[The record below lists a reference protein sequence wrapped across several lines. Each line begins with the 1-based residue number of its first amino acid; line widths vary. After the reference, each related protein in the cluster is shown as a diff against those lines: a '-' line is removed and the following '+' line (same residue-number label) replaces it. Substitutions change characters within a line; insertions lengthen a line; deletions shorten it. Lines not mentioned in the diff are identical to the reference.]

1 MRVDA
6 NRTNHKFF
14 TLSKFKGVDYSSS
27 PMQVKN
33 YRATDMENFLLK
45 DGVLSKRNG
54 FEQIKRFSNVHGY
67 VSNIWKSPDGGYI
80 YIVGTDESAFIY
92 WCKKLPQGDESV
104 DQEDVLLTSVFN
116 ITSRKASAFYSKD
129 KMYILCG
136 DYFVYGNFKSQDG
149 TDNWQLKRVADDRE
163 NTYIPTTTINIVREN
178 SKLGLAYPN
187 QLNEKANLLINVRR
201 NELVGEE
208 KDEESGQ
215 EYEVYQLDG
224 ILDQSLEAK
233 PPKVIVY
240 YTNEDGITYKDR
252 IEDFQVEDYGESWIS
267 PSTYVGIHSGSNG
280 QGLFYIPHGA
290 EETANFLFRKNAR
303 IIVEYSVAEDVN
315 NVKLITTAKV
325 GEIYGADG
333 RADRLFV
340 AGNDIAPNM
349 VYYSENGADY
359 TPNFTYFPIDH
370 FVVCGQTQ
378 KEISALGRTSNGSLA
393 VYKNVGSRQ
402 EPSVYFIHGSQYSIG
417 ADEAGVTFYE
427 DRFNVSSGNIEVEGI
442 SPYSIVNFAGD
453 SLFVGDG
460 GVYAIELSAN
470 VASNDRYARE
480 RSRTINQKLNQNGGL
495 KYAKAIVHDNKYY
508 LAVGNE
514 VYVAD
519 ARYKYTL
526 DADMDNTFNY
536 EWFRLTGI
544 DVDCW
549 FVEDNDLYF
558 IQRGGVDHWLCK
570 FTGKYSDIYRSREVE
585 TLVYKAVNE
594 ELRISVDTD
603 LIPIAEK
610 TVKVETVPK
619 GNKDSQT
626 WSVDKAQYD
635 DIKKCWYFSVPDN
648 IELDEGGIS
657 LKMHLPINAYWQS
670 AIMDLSDP
678 IHRKNLYSI
687 SGVFLPKTNGR
698 MEIGYKTRIQ
708 EAAVEAQ
715 GVNAFSFNNV
725 DFCFFSFDCGGL
737 ANAFRRKCF
746 ERGFVCVQ
754 LLFKSNSIGDCAIDS
769 ITLEYNTTIKNIGV
783 R

>member
-208 KDEESGQ
+208 KDEEQ
-215 EYEVYQLDG
+215 IHALYLLDG
-224 ILDQSLEAK
+224 QLGIPQDKKNQSFPPKITILFDEEILDQIEFTAPNVQERQDKWLSADL
-233 PPKVIVY
+233 
-240 YTNEDGITYKDR
+240 DGTEITSSIDGR
-252 IEDFQVEDYGESWIS
+252 AE
-267 PSTYVGIHSGSNG
+267 
-280 QGLFYIPHGA
+280 LYIPY
-290 EETANFLFRKNAR
+290 TTKRTNFFKKNVK
-303 IIVEYSVAEDVN
+303 IVVEYPVAEDVD

-393 VYKNVGSRQ
+393 VYKNVGNRQ

-453 SLFVGDG
+453 SLFVGDR

-480 RSRTINQKLNQNGGL
+480 RSRTINQRLNQNGGL

-526 DADMDNTFNY
+526 DEDMDNTFNY

-698 MEIGYKTRIQ
+698 MEIGYKTRMQ

-715 GVNAFSFNNV
+715 GANAFSFNNV

-737 ANAFRRKCF
+737 ANAFRQKCF

>member
-1 MRVDA
+1 MRVEE
-6 NRTNHKFF
+6 NKTKHKFF

-27 PMQVKN
+27 PMQVKS

-45 DGVLSKRNG
+45 DGALSKRNG
-54 FEQIKRFSNVHGY
+54 FEQIKQLGSGEIGNVKG
-67 VSNIWKSPDGGYI
+67 IWKSPDGGYI
-80 YIVGTDESAFIY
+80 YVIALGQSCFIY
-92 WCKKLPQGDESV
+92 WTPNLSTDSTKGGEQ
-104 DQEDVLLTSVFN
+104 LLKYVENVNTQKV
-116 ITSRKASAFYSKD
+116 SAVTSKD
-129 KMYILCG
+129 KLYIFCG
-136 DYFVYGNFKSQDG
+136 DYYVYGKLYNTDG
-149 TDNWQLKRVADDRE
+149 TQRWQLKRVAEDRY
-163 NTYIPTTTINIVREN
+163 NTYIPTTTINIVKEG
-178 SKLGLAYPN
+178 SKLELAYPN

-215 EYEVYQLDG
+215 EYELYQLDG
-224 ILDQSLEAK
+224 ILDQSSEAKAK

-240 YTNEDGITYKDR
+240 YTNEDGITYENS

-267 PSTYVGIHSGSNG
+267 PSTYVGIQSGPLG
-280 QGLFYIPHGA
+280 RALFYIPHSA
-290 EETANFLFRKNAR
+290 EETADFLFRKNAR
-303 IIVEYSVAEDVN
+303 IIVEYPVAEDVD

-359 TPNFTYFPIDH
+359 TPNFTYFPVDH

-378 KEISALGRTSNGSLA
+378 KEISALGRTSGGSLA
-393 VYKNVGSRQ
+393 VYKNVGGRQ

-453 SLFVGDG
+453 SLFVGQG

-470 VASNDRYARE
+470 VGSTERYARE
-480 RSRTINQKLNQNGGL
+480 RSRTINERL
-495 KYAKAIVHDNKYY
+495 KKYNLSEAKAIVYNNKYY
-508 LAVGNE
+508 VAVGNE

-519 ARYKYTL
+519 ARYRYTL
-526 DADMDNTFNY
+526 DDDLDNTFNY
-536 EWFRLTGI
+536 EWFRLTGFS
-544 DVDCW
+544 VDCW
-549 FVEDNDLYF
+549 FTEENNLYF
-558 IQRGGVDHWLCK
+558 VQKEMNDHWLCK
-570 FTGKYSDIYRSREVE
+570 FTDGYADIYRTGAGEA
-585 TLVYKAVNE
+585 AVSITGNGE
-594 ELRISVDTD
+594 KRVSLNHDRIDEAVHS
-603 LIPIAEK
+603 I
-610 TVKVETVPK
+610 KVEFED
-619 GNKDSQT
+619 GQIY
-626 WSVDKAQYD
+626 SVENILYDNQGQYYYFILPN
-635 DIKKCWYFSVPDN
+635 DITL
-648 IELDEGGIS
+648 EEGPIS
-657 LKMHLPINAYWQS
+657 LKLYLPINAYWKS
-670 AIMDLSDP
+670 CIMDLSDP
-678 IHRKNLYSI
+678 IYRKNLYSI
-687 SGVFLPKTNGR
+687 SGVFLPKSNGR
-698 MEIGYKTRIQ
+698 MDIGYKTRVS
-708 EAAVEAQ
+708 ESAMAAQ
-715 GVNAFSFNNV
+715 GVNAFDFNDV

-737 ANAFRRKCF
+737 ANAFRQKCF

>member
-33 YRATDMENFLLK
+33 YRATDMDNFLLK

-54 FEQIKRFSNVHGY
+54 FEQIKRFSGY
-67 VSNIWKSPDGGYI
+67 GDVSNIWKAPDGGYI
-80 YIVGTDESAFIY
+80 YIVGTQQSAFIY

-104 DQEDVLLTSVFN
+104 DQEDVQLTYVSN

-163 NTYIPTTTINIVREN
+163 NTYIPTTTINIVKEN

-208 KDEESGQ
+208 KDEEKI
-215 EYEVYQLDG
+215 YALYLLDG
-224 ILDQSLEAK
+224 QLGIPQDKKNQSFPPKITILFDEEILDQIEFTAPNVQERQDKWLSADS
-233 PPKVIVY
+233 
-240 YTNEDGITYKDR
+240 DGTEITSSIDGR
-252 IEDFQVEDYGESWIS
+252 AE
-267 PSTYVGIHSGSNG
+267 
-280 QGLFYIPHGA
+280 LYIPY
-290 EETANFLFRKNAR
+290 TTKRTNFFKKDVK
-303 IIVEYSVAEDVN
+303 IIVEYPVAEDDN

-340 AGNDIAPNM
+340 AGNDIAPNT

-359 TPNFTYFPIDH
+359 TPNFTYFPIDN

-378 KEISALGRTSNGSLA
+378 KEISALGRIPGGSLA
-393 VYKNVGSRQ
+393 VYKNVRSRQ

-417 ADEAGVTFYE
+417 ADEAGITFYE

-442 SPYSIVNFAGD
+442 SPYSICNLAGD

-480 RSRTINQKLNQNGGL
+480 RSRTINQKLNKHGALQD
-495 KYAKAIVHDNKYY
+495 AKAIVHDNKYY

-558 IQRGGVDHWLCK
+558 VQRGGVDHWLCK

-619 GNKDSQT
+619 RNKDSQT

-698 MEIGYKTRIQ
+698 MEIGYKTRMQ

-715 GVNAFSFNNV
+715 GANAFSFNNV

-737 ANAFRRKCF
+737 ANAFRQKCF